1 MPSGVTSALVSQLI
15 YEEAGELLEDLDVF
29 DVAFSS
35 QGGWVTQE
43 VEGDLSIPERSLGFR
58 LRFRALERTL
68 KDKEVDKL
76 IGSILGR
83 LEEEL
88 GVKPRR

>member
-1 MPSGVTSALVSQLI
+1 M
-15 YEEAGELLEDLDVF
+15 
-29 DVAFSS
+29 
-35 QGGWVTQE
+35 
-43 VEGDLSIPERSLGFR
+43 EGDLSIPERSLGFR